1 MWNTDPLYVEC
12 VGSVPLTFSYLMKVW
27 VEPVDTLLQGF
38 ETHKSGT
45 TSTNTSATS
54 TPTGLVGTP
63 SVHKHKKR
71 ESEVRVRNEGEIA
84 HELVSLTGQFK

>member
-1 MWNTDPLYVEC
+1 MLIRYMLNALAVNLHC
-12 VGSVPLTFSYLMKVW
+12 SSNFSYLMKVW

-54 TPTGLVGTP
+54 TPTGLAGTP

-71 ESEVRVRNEGEIA
+71 DSEVRLRNEGGIA
-84 HELVSLTGQFK
+84 HELV